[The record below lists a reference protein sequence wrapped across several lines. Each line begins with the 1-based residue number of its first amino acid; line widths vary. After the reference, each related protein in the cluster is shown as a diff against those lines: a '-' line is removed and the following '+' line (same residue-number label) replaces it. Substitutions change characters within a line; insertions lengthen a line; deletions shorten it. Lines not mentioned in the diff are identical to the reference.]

1 MTTMMRTM
9 EQTTMTTMM
18 RTMEQTTMTTM
29 MRTMEQTTMT
39 TMMRTMVIMEMAVKE
54 KAAEEKAV
62 KTNLGVAK
70 LLAEKTLV
78 MSAAD
83 TRATAGFFI
92 ADRHIMKIQK
102 IYL

>member
-9 EQTTMTTMM
+9 EQTMTTMM
-18 RTMEQTTMTTM
+18 RTMEQTM
-29 MRTMEQTTMT
+29 MRTMEQTMM

-83 TRATAGFFI
+83 TRASAGFFI

>member
-1 MTTMMRTM
+1 
-9 EQTTMTTMM
+9 
-18 RTMEQTTMTTM
+18 
-29 MRTMEQTTMT
+29 
-39 TMMRTMVIMEMAVKE
+39 
-54 KAAEEKAV
+54 V

-83 TRATAGFFI
+83 TRASAGFFI

-102 IYL
+102 VYL

>member
-1 MTTMMRTM
+1 MEQTMMRTM
-9 EQTTMTTMM
+9 EQTMMRTMEQTMTTMM
-18 RTMEQTTMTTM
+18 RTMEQ
-29 MRTMEQTTMT
+29 TMT

-83 TRATAGFFI
+83 TRASAGFFI

-102 IYL
+102 VYL

>member
-1 MTTMMRTM
+1 
-9 EQTTMTTMM
+9 
-18 RTMEQTTMTTM
+18 
-29 MRTMEQTTMT
+29 
-39 TMMRTMVIMEMAVKE
+39 MVIMEMAVKEKAVKEKAAEEKAAEEKAAEE

-83 TRATAGFFI
+83 TRASAGFFI

-102 IYL
+102 VYL

>member
-1 MTTMMRTM
+1 
-9 EQTTMTTMM
+9 
-18 RTMEQTTMTTM
+18 
-29 MRTMEQTTMT
+29 
-39 TMMRTMVIMEMAVKE
+39 MRTMVIMEKAAEEKAAEEKAAEE

-83 TRATAGFFI
+83 TRASAGFFI

-102 IYL
+102 VYL